1 MNGQALRGNIRQP
14 MREERKGRVHEKP
27 NIPNLAGSC
36 HSRLKKEER
45 RMSSQC
51 GRKDNFC
58 CAQKEKEAMSRHPH
72 RNAH

>member
-36 HSRLKKEER
+36 HSRLKERRKKNEQSVWEER
-45 RMSSQC
+45 
-51 GRKDNFC
+51 
-58 CAQKEKEAMSRHPH
+58 
-72 RNAH
+72 